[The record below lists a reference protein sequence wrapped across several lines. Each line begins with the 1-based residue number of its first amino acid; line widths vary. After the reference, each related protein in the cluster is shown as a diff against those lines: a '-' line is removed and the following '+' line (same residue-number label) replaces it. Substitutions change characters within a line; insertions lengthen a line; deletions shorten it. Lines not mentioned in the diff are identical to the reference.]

1 MPLGGKMTPK
11 IDEKPVK
18 PQAKHL
24 QKMASIPFCFSIV
37 CGVKTGGRAPNIR
50 LHRDLPLE
58 LPFMVYGFVLC
69 SAALLREV
77 VPHPGETVAN
87 LLEHYYST

>member
-1 MPLGGKMTPK
+1 MTPK
-11 IDEKPVK
+11 IDEKNRQ
-18 PQAKHL
+18 QAKDL
-24 QKMASIPFCFSIV
+24 QKKASVPLCFSIV
-37 CGVKTGGRAPNIR
+37 LGVKTGGRVPKIR
-50 LHRDLPLE
+50 LHRDLSLE

-77 VPHPGETVAN
+77 VPHPGETAAN